1 MALFNFWDSSRRLLS
16 TVMKELCIIQ
26 KTEGQNLPNMFNL
39 LFVKIMEEYKI
50 FC

>member
-26 KTEGQNLPNMFNL
+26 RTEGQNLPKTFNL
-39 LFVKIMEEYKI
+39 LFAKIMEEYKI